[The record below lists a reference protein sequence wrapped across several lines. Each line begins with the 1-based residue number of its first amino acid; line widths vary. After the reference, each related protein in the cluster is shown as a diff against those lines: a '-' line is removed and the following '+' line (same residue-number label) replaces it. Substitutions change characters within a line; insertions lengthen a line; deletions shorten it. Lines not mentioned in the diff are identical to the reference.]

1 MGLGGRR
8 IMNIYGDL
16 DRAGVWLF
24 YPSDNDFIAVA
35 DDFNVARGG
44 EENHGAWMLVDR
56 SFMGNLFDIEIENR
70 IPREVDGFG
79 VHEIAFEKNSIQL
92 RFSETP
98 RIRPAALLIRSISSS
113 PMPSLMRPP

>member
-16 DRAGVWLF
+16 DRAGVSLF

-35 DDFNVARGG
+35 DDFNVARAG
-44 EENHGAWMLVDR
+44 EENHGAGMLVDR
-56 SFMGNLFDIEIENR
+56 SFMGNLFDIKIEDR
-70 IPREVDGFG
+70 IPREVL
-79 VHEIAFEKNSIQL
+79 VCMRSPSKKNSIQL

-98 RIRPAALLIRSISSS
+98 RIRPAAFLIRSISSS
-113 PMPSLMRPP
+113 PTLSLMRPPR

>member
-56 SFMGNLFDIEIENR
+56 SFMGNFLDIEIENR

-79 VHEIAFEKNSIQL
+79 VHEIAFEKKFDPTPIL
-92 RFSETP
+92 RDAENQ
-98 RIRPAALLIRSISSS
+98 AGGISDTFD
-113 PMPSLMRPP
+113 